1 MSTCWSC
8 GKEYEAPDLIT
19 RESECPH
26 CAAFLRCCRNCEFY
40 DPSAHNQCREP
51 QAELQSDKEVANA
64 CDYFR
69 AAKSVRNEGRPKKS
83 KSDFDSLFK
92 D

>member
-1 MSTCWSC
+1 MATCWSC
-8 GKEYEAPDLIT
+8 GKEYAAPDLIT
-19 RESECPH
+19 RESECPD

-40 DPSAHNQCREP
+40 DPSAHNECHES

-69 AAKSVRNEGRPKKS
+69 AAKSVRGEGRRKKS